1 MTILDD
7 VPRKHLKVL
16 EAVCGD
22 IPEKR
27 RQDRV
32 DAITVDSTDTCS
44 DDLDDLIDAV
54 TIDDLEQ
61 WAKQPMP

>member
-16 EAVCGD
+16 EAVCDD
-22 IPEKR
+22 ISKR
-27 RQDRV
+27 RHKHRCDE
-32 DAITVDSTDTCS
+32 
-44 DDLDDLIDAV
+44 LDEVIDAV

>member
-16 EAVCGD
+16 EAVCD
-22 IPEKR
+22 DMSKQRDKR
-27 RQDRV
+27 WCDE
-32 DAITVDSTDTCS
+32 
-44 DDLDDLIDAV
+44 LDDLIDAV